1 MHIDFRMVSTHA
13 SVYTRLYRSTLTI
26 RLKGKRRK
34 TAKDLLI
41 FVPSDMRSI
50 VEVYLQSQMPQDE
63 PRARELCEQYGL
75 KYSAIRRAW
84 GVTPIGETIEVVGI
98 DDVARKVSI

>member
-1 MHIDFRMVSTHA
+1 MFSIT
-13 SVYTRLYRSTLTI
+13 TI
-26 RLKGKRRK
+26 RPVVTMEIHGSIRPKMPSPL
-34 TAKDLLI
+34 A